1 MVVNDEIIPSL
12 HKSDQQLSSIE
23 ELNCWEEE
31 ADSRVIIHIQWS
43 IRMGAKRVIVL
54 SNDSDTLMLLFR
66 YISQF
71 LSKGLIEL
79 WLKYGT
85 SERRRMIPVHMWYTH
100 LGEEW
105 CRVLIKVHV
114 MTGNDS
120 ISAIGTKLAGLK
132 LNPVHYLYNFGETDT
147 LGGNDMTLT
156 EK

>member
-1 MVVNDEIIPSL
+1 MEKFWTCSPNKEKLQLLVRKIAVSSLQNLTLSSMVVNDEIIPSL

-43 IRMGAKRVIVL
+43 ISIGAKRVIVL

-71 LSKGLIEL
+71 LSKGLIDL
-79 WLKYGT
+79 WRQYGT

-105 CRVLIKVHV
+105 C
-114 MTGNDS
+114 
-120 ISAIGTKLAGLK
+120 
-132 LNPVHYLYNFGETDT
+132 
-147 LGGNDMTLT
+147 
-156 EK
+156 